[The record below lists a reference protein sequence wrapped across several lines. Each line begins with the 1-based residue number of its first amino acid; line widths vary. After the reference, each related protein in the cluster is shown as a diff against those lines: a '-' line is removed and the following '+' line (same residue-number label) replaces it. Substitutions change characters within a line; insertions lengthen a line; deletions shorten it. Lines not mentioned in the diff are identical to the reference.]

1 MRFIVSVCIMV
12 LFGSFA
18 LFAQEET
25 GSAAVSDTAAVEET
39 AGETAPAPEVE
50 VVRETVPDAPA
61 EAAEPASSPVPEP
74 AQVAVPA
81 HPAVKPPE
89 KEGIKTVF
97 YGMAMY
103 RFRWIAYAN
112 FRKDEGIETAQD
124 YQNKL
129 AYKAGV
135 KVKVN
140 DEVSG
145 RFEAGN
151 DWYGT
156 ETVEAVTKGNLLGSH
171 RNIYPYFSLACMTW
185 NPGCF
190 FVDVGIIP
198 VAGSSML
205 DLIGSGFAADK
216 ESGTAYQKAA
226 HTSWGIIT
234 NFSIPGVR
242 LGVPV
247 LKEEFKL
254 GVELVTSVLEERS
267 ITASIPDSLLNNNSA
282 VMLMVDFPMSRG
294 PLTVKPGFLVNF
306 NRFYRDSG
314 SAAVAVREKADHE
327 YGFGVEAGYKVSD
340 AACVRLGLG
349 YAHMSNENT
358 MLPGQAAVDEEGV
371 DGNIGITLNMWPG
384 TFNFDFTLSTDQ
396 NNRTGNGRV
405 YYPFVDVKYAL
416 KVNKN
421 FTIMPRTRLFFTR
434 AAENDGRYITKFT
447 TWPELIMYGS
457 F

>member
-1 MRFIVSVCIMV
+1 MSICAALLVSTAS
-12 LFGSFA
+12 L
-18 LFAQEET
+18 LAQE
-25 GSAAVSDTAAVEET
+25 AATDTAQPPAVE
-39 AGETAPAPEVE
+39 AAPAPETAPAPEV
-50 VVRETVPDAPA
+50 APP
-61 EAAEPASSPVPEP
+61 PAPEP
-74 AQVAVPA
+74 ALVVVPA
-81 HPAVKPPE
+81 PAQAPD
-89 KEGIKTVF
+89 KEGIKATF

-112 FRKDEGIETAQD
+112 FRKDDGIESAND

-145 RFEAGN
+145 QFEAGN

-156 ETVEAVTKGNLLGSH
+156 ETVEAVAKGNFLGSH
-171 RNIYPYFSLACMTW
+171 RDIYPYFSLAYIQW
-185 NPGCF
+185 NPCCF

-198 VAGSSML
+198 VPGSSML

-234 NFSIPGVR
+234 NFSLPGFR
-242 LGVPV
+242 LGVPI
-247 LKEEFKL
+247 LKDEFKL
-254 GVELVTSVLEERS
+254 GVEIVTSVLEERGV
-267 ITASIPDSLLNNNSA
+267 AARIPDSLLKNNSG
-282 VMLMVDFPMSRG
+282 VMLMADFPMSTG
-294 PLTVKPGFLVNF
+294 SLTVKPSFIVNF

-314 SAAVAVREKADHE
+314 NSAVNIKDKADHE
-327 YGFGVEAGYKVSD
+327 YGFGVEAGYKVSS

-349 YAHMSNENT
+349 YARMSNENSR
-358 MLPGQAAVDEEGV
+358 LPAQAAFDEEGV
-371 DGNIGITLNMWPG
+371 DGNIGTTLVLGPG
-384 TFNFDFTLSTDQ
+384 KLNFDFSLSTDE
-396 NNRTGNGRV
+396 NNNLGDSRV
-405 YYPFVDVKYAL
+405 YYPFVDLKYGWE
-416 KVNKN
+416 VNRN
-421 FTIMPRTRLFFTR
+421 FTILPRTRLFFTR

-447 TWPELIMYGS
+447 TWPEIIIFGS